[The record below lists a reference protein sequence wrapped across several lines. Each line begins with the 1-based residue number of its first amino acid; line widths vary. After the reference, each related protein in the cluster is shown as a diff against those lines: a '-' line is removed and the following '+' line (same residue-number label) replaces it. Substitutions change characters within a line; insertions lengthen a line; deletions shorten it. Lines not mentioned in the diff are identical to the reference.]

1 MGDAPAP
8 IGPND
13 WVAERLADID
23 RMTDASKQ
31 VGALLELEAELLPSP
46 SDVLQRVLT
55 AADNLQDD
63 AFKAETLSA
72 IAPHLPESDPV
83 LLERALAA
91 VENLQDDSSKAYAL
105 IAITPRLPESNPAL
119 LERAL
124 TAVDNIRDDAFN
136 FKARTLIAIAP
147 RLPESET
154 ALLERALTAADNLWD
169 DRYKA
174 QALIAI
180 APRLPE
186 SGPEEPE
193 VFQHRPFI
201 WHIWD
206 GLKDGFAALV
216 NYHKLDYKGLETL
229 AYTYLGDWIRDQQA
243 AVKAG
248 ISGADNKLLKAQQ
261 LQKKLALIL
270 QGEAPYDIFVRWK
283 PLDQQPIGW
292 HPDLKDGV
300 RLNIR
305 PFVQAGVL
313 RKTPNIKWNKDRGKN
328 PPDSPWGEDRNND
341 IHLTLEQKRPAQ
353 EPPQP

>member
-1 MGDAPAP
+1 LFDGSVKASEYPLQ
-8 IGPND
+8 
-13 WVAERLADID
+13 VA
-23 RMTDASKQ
+23 
-31 VGALLELEAELLPSP
+31 
-46 SDVLQRVLT
+46 
-55 AADNLQDD
+55 
-63 AFKAETLSA
+63 
-72 IAPHLPESDPV
+72 
-83 LLERALAA
+83 
-91 VENLQDDSSKAYAL
+91 
-105 IAITPRLPESNPAL
+105 
-119 LERAL
+119 
-124 TAVDNIRDDAFN
+124 
-136 FKARTLIAIAP
+136 
-147 RLPESET
+147 T
-154 ALLERALTAADNLWD
+154 ALLLGYLWPRQDQSDFNELGDEDGIVCIPSIRNEQPASERLRNLLVKAYGKDWTSTKLRELLEPDGYADKGLD
-169 DRYKA
+169 DWLRNYFFEKHCK
-174 QALIAI
+174 
-180 APRLPE
+180 
-186 SGPEEPE
+186 

-270 QGEAPYDIFVRWK
+270 QGEAPYDIFIRWK
-283 PLDQQPIGW
+283 PHDQQPIGW
-292 HPDLKDGV
+292 HPDFNDGV

-313 RKTPNIKWNKDRGKN
+313 RKNPNIKWNKDRGKN

-341 IHLTLEQKRPAQ
+341 IHLTLEQKRQAQ